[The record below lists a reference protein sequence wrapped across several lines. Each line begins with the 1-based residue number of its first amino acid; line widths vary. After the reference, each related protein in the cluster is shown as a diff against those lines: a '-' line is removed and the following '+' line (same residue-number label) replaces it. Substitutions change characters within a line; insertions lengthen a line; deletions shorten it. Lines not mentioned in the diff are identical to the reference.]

1 MKRRPA
7 WQQEGQE
14 PDYRFSLANERTF
27 LAWIRTGLALLAACI
42 LLDQFA
48 SRIGPHAIVV
58 PVAGGLGWTAAV
70 LCGLAHAR
78 WKANESAMRH
88 GQPLPASRAIPL
100 LAIVLLLAAA
110 ILGALILLRPLS

>member
-1 MKRRPA
+1 VKRPA

-27 LAWIRTGLALLAACI
+27 LAWIRTGLALLAAGI

-48 SRIGPHAIVV
+48 ARIGPHAIVV
-58 PVAGGLGWTAAV
+58 SVAAGLGWTAAL

-78 WKANESAMRH
+78 WKANERAMRH
-88 GQPLPASRAIPL
+88 GMPLPASRIVPL
-100 LAIVLLLAAA
+100 LAIVLLLAGAV
-110 ILGALILLRPLS
+110 LGALILLRPVL